1 MTTPDFAIAA
11 SHQPPQRAPRTRSRT
26 RAERQ
31 KPFWERAY
39 KGHGYWLGQTR
50 LGHVEVSPGQ
60 LLEMK
65 YQWHA
70 GTHAGQATSLRDAK
84 RLVEQT
90 VLLGGRQLTL
100 FSDDYIA
107 SPTIASLTVASP
119 SVASPS
125 VASATTR

>member
-1 MTTPDFAIAA
+1 MLVPTAQVDSPTNKGF
-11 SHQPPQRAPRTRSRT
+11 RGNRSVNTLLTLLSRRT

-65 YQWHA
+65 YQWRA

-100 FSDDYIA
+100 FSDDF
-107 SPTIASLTVASP
+107 PTRL
-119 SVASPS
+119 
-125 VASATTR
+125 TTR